1 MKDRRSSHFS
11 NHRSLRSQRLATLRP
26 SGPLI
31 PRHKGVVKSLI
42 YIADN
47 LNRPI
52 WIKDL
57 VSVSTLSR
65 RGLFKAFKK
74 HTGRTPGEELE
85 IARIEQSKA
94 ILAEGTHEMKDLAKI
109 CGYRS
114 VNTFYVAFKRVVGT
128 SPRKFQQQYSR

>member
-1 MKDRRSSHFS
+1 M
-11 NHRSLRSQRLATLRP
+11 
-26 SGPLI
+26 I

-57 VSVSTLSR
+57 VSASTLSR